1 MTQEQ
6 FYLEHGAVVKAKDN
20 PSKGGRGALPNYKL
34 DYRIGLGLEF
44 LGWASS
50 EEGMASASSRFA
62 TFSKHKWQLQVV
74 EKKTRQFVKRC
85 SVLASD
91 VRDNEKVWKASKGNN
106 CAKSIGVPR
115 ASRLRSLGLQ
125 GRPVKASSLREG
137 LWDWFVSVRSSVAVR
152 IPPKLVILQGKAL
165 ASAMIKEMER
175 TGAWI
180 DMPKVDRAWL
190 ARWKKQYGVSLRKP
204 NAKYKCSK
212 AVLLSR
218 LRAMWVTTVRLRA
231 FAKFSWGRDLVCEGY
246 DQKGLHMN
254 EGGSK
259 NTGTLDIKGAPEV
272 RLKENHAATRQ
283 RLSLMTGVTSS
294 EEEATLIGGPP
305 LEVLFKGMTD
315 AVLKQVE
322 LDPNVDVSVAAKKLH
337 GRTRTYVHQG
347 CASAVLYAFVLEV
360 HGHPNK
366 CVACDC

>member
-6 FYLEHGAVVKAKDN
+6 FYREHGAVVKAKDN
-20 PSKGGRGALPNYKL
+20 PSKGGRGALPNYKV

-115 ASRLRSLGLQ
+115 SSRLRSLGLQ

-180 DMPKVDRAWL
+180 DMPKVDKAWL
-190 ARWKKQYGVSLRKP
+190 ARWKKHYGVSLRKP

-212 AVLLSR
+212 AVLLCR

-231 FAKFSWGRDLVCEGY
+231 FAKFSWGA
-246 DQKGLHMN
+246 GL
-254 EGGSK
+254 G
-259 NTGTLDIKGAPEV
+259 L
-272 RLKENHAATRQ
+272 R
-283 RLSLMTGVTSS
+283 GV
-294 EEEATLIGGPP
+294 
-305 LEVLFKGMTD
+305 
-315 AVLKQVE
+315 
-322 LDPNVDVSVAAKKLH
+322 
-337 GRTRTYVHQG
+337 
-347 CASAVLYAFVLEV
+347 
-360 HGHPNK
+360 
-366 CVACDC
+366 